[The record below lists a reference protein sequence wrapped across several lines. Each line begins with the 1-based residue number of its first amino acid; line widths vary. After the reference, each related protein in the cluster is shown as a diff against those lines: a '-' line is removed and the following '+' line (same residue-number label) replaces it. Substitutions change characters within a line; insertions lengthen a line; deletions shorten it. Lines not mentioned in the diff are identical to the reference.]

1 MNAQS
6 VAMEMV
12 AYLAAAV
19 VAVPIA
25 HRLGLGSILGYL
37 LAGVLV
43 GPFVLGW
50 VGHFSSE
57 VMNVSEF
64 GVIMMLFLVGLELEP
79 RKLWRMRGTILGL
92 GGLQVI
98 LTGFALAV
106 PAMLLGLCFPAALA
120 AGLILSLSS
129 TAVVL
134 PSLQE
139 RNLTQ
144 TSGGR
149 AAFGVLLSQD
159 IAVIPILALLPFLA
173 GNRLQSEAANLAS
186 GMLPAPPPVAH
197 TLLIVGSVLGIILAG
212 RFIVRPFF
220 SIIATTHLQDIFT
233 ASALLIVVG
242 IVLLMDKVGLDPAL
256 GAFLG
261 GVVLADSEYRHQIE
275 ADIGPFKGL
284 LLGIF
289 FVAVG
294 ASINFSYFIAQPA
307 LVAGVVVG
315 LMLIKFIVLWALA
328 RIFGLERGSSLLFAF
343 ALAQGDEFA
352 FVLFP
357 SSVGLGVLSTYWMNI
372 FVLSVAISMAL
383 TPFLLTFDAKVIQPR
398 FVKPKAKR
406 EADVI
411 TETTDILLI
420 GFGRFG
426 NIVGRVLKANGIPT
440 TILDFDGEQID
451 TLRELG
457 LKAYYGDATRLEI
470 LRTAGAERA
479 KLLLI
484 MIDSE
489 DATMR
494 IVEHAQEHFPQ
505 AKILARAR
513 DRSHAF
519 RLLAKG
525 VPLFFHEMQG
535 SALNLALATL
545 GELGFSADRRREI
558 AEIFARHEDN
568 SIRSLAEYEGKE
580 GYFRRAREQIDILE
594 RAVSALPVIPREKN
608 AEDEKR
614 EEESLQFPK
623 KI

>member
-1 MNAQS
+1 
-6 VAMEMV
+6 MEMV

-43 GPFVLGW
+43 GPCVLGW

-57 VMNVSEF
+57 VMNVSKF

-79 RKLWRMRGTILGL
+79 KKLWEMRGTILGL

-98 LTGFALAV
+98 VTGLVLAV
-106 PAMLLGLCFPAALA
+106 PATWLGLSFPSALA
-120 AGLILSLSS
+120 TGLILSLSS

-144 TSGGR
+144 TAGGR

-173 GNRLQSEAANLAS
+173 VGHLHLNTSRFAADPLAA
-186 GMLPAPPPVAH
+186 LAPSQR
-197 TLLIVGSVLGIILAG
+197 TLLIVASVLGIILAG
-212 RFIVRPFF
+212 RYIVRPFF
-220 SIIATTHLQDIFT
+220 RIIATTHLQELFT
-233 ASALLIVVG
+233 ASALLIVIG
-242 IVLLMDKVGLDPAL
+242 IVLLMDKVGIDPAL

-261 GVVLADSEYRHQIE
+261 GVVLADSEFRHQIE
-275 ADIGPFKGL
+275 ADIAPFKGL

-294 ASINFSYFIAQPA
+294 ASINLAYFIDQP
-307 LVAGVVVG
+307 VMVVG
-315 LMLIKFIVLWALA
+315 IILGLIALKFVILWVLA
-328 RIFGLERGSSLLFAF
+328 RIFGFDRSSSLLFSF

-357 SSVGLGVLSTYWMNI
+357 TSVTLGVLSVEWSNI
-372 FVLSVAISMAL
+372 FVLVVAISMAL
-383 TPFLLTFDAKVIQPR
+383 TPFLLMIDQKLVQPS
-398 FVKPKAKR
+398 FVKPKSRR
-406 EADVI
+406 EADRI
-411 TETTDILLI
+411 IETTDVLLI

-426 NIVGRVLKANGIPT
+426 NIVGRLLKATGIPT
-440 TILDFDGEQID
+440 TILDFDAEQID
-451 TLRELG
+451 SLRQLG
-457 LKAYYGDATRLEI
+457 LKAYYGDASRLEI

-489 DATMR
+489 EATLR
-494 IVEHAQEHFPQ
+494 IVDLAQKHFPKATIMVR
-505 AKILARAR
+505 AK
-513 DRSHAF
+513 DRSHAY
-519 RLLAKG
+519 RLVKKG
-525 VPLFFHEMQG
+525 IQHIYHEMEG
-535 SALNLALATL
+535 SALQLSIGTLEELGYAPSRAREIGRLFEEHEHKSIRALANFD
-545 GELGFSADRRREI
+545 GQ
-558 AEIFARHEDN
+558 
-568 SIRSLAEYEGKE
+568 E
-580 GYFRRAREQIDILE
+580 GYFRRAREQIEILE
-594 RAVSALPVIPREKN
+594 RAVSALPDIP
-608 AEDEKR
+608 
-614 EEESLQFPK
+614 
-623 KI
+623 KISAV

>member
-50 VGHFSSE
+50 VGHFSSD

-79 RKLWRMRGTILGL
+79 QKLWKMRGTVVGL

-98 LTGFALAV
+98 VTAIALALPV
-106 PAMLLGLCFPAALA
+106 MLLGLSFSSALA

-144 TSGGR
+144 TKGGR

-159 IAVIPILALLPFLA
+159 LAVIPILALLPFLA
-173 GNRLQSEAANLAS
+173 PGHLHLNASQLATDPLAAL
-186 GMLPAPPPVAH
+186 PPVH
-197 TLLIVGSVLGIILAG
+197 RTLLVVGAVLGIILAG

-220 SIIATTHLQDIFT
+220 RIIATTHLQELFT
-233 ASALLIVVG
+233 ASALLIVIG

-261 GVVLADSEYRHQIE
+261 GVVLADSEFRHQIE

-294 ASINFSYFIAQPA
+294 ASINFTYFISQPV
-307 LVAGVVVG
+307 LVASIVLG
-315 LMLIKFIVLWALA
+315 LIVIKFSVLWVLA
-328 RIFGLERGSSLLFAF
+328 RIFGFDRSSSFLFSF

-352 FVLFP
+352 FVLLP
-357 SSVGLGVLSTYWMNI
+357 SSATLGVLSLVWSNI
-372 FVLSVAISMAL
+372 FVLAVAISMAL
-383 TPFLLTFDAKVIQPR
+383 TPFLLMIDEKLVQPR
-398 FVKPKAKR
+398 FVRPKAKR

-426 NIVGRVLKANGIPT
+426 NIVGRFLKANGIPT
-440 TILDFDGEQID
+440 TLLDFDAEQID
-451 TLRELG
+451 ILRKLG
-457 LKAYYGDATRLEI
+457 LKSYYGDATRLEI

-479 KLLLI
+479 KLILI

-489 DATMR
+489 EATLR
-494 IVEHAQEHFPQ
+494 IVDLVQKYFPQ
-505 AKILARAR
+505 AKILARAK
-513 DRSHAF
+513 DRSHAY
-519 RLLAKG
+519 RLINKG
-525 VPLFFHEMQG
+525 VAHFYHEVEG
-535 SALNLALATL
+535 SALQLSIGTL
-545 GELGFSADRRREI
+545 EELGYTAERAREI
-558 AEIFARHEDN
+558 ANIFEQYEHK
-568 SIRSLAEYEGKE
+568 SIRELANFQVRDE
-580 GYFRRAREQIDILE
+580 GYFRRAREQIAILE
-594 RAVSALPVIPREKN
+594 RAVSNLPVIP
-608 AEDEKR
+608 
-614 EEESLQFPK
+614 PK
-623 KI
+623 

>member
-6 VAMEMV
+6 VAIEMV

-37 LAGVLV
+37 MAGVLV

-50 VGHFSSE
+50 VGHFSSD

-79 RKLWRMRGTILGL
+79 RKLWRMRGTIVGL

-98 LTGFALAV
+98 VTSIAVALPV
-106 PAMLLGLCFPAALA
+106 MLLGLSFPSALA

-144 TSGGR
+144 TKGGR

-173 GNRLQSEAANLAS
+173 PGHLHLNPSQLTSDPLAA
-186 GMLPAPPPVAH
+186 LPPIHRTILV
-197 TLLIVGSVLGIILAG
+197 VGAVLGIVLAG

-220 SIIATTHLQDIFT
+220 RIIATTHLQELFT
-233 ASALLIVVG
+233 ASALLIVIG

-261 GVVLADSEYRHQIE
+261 GVVLADSEYKHQIE

-294 ASINFSYFIAQPA
+294 ASINFTYFISQPA
-307 LVAGVVVG
+307 LVAGIVLG
-315 LMLIKFIVLWALA
+315 LIVIKFLVLWVLA
-328 RIFGLERGSSLLFAF
+328 RLFGFDRSSSFLFSF

-352 FVLFP
+352 FVLLP
-357 SSVGLGVLSTYWMNI
+357 SSVTLGVLSLAWSNI
-372 FVLSVAISMAL
+372 FVLAVAISMAL
-383 TPFLLTFDAKVIQPR
+383 TPFLLMLDQKLVQPR
-398 FVKPKAKR
+398 FVRPKAKR

-426 NIVGRVLKANGIPT
+426 NIVGRFLKANGIPT
-440 TILDFDGEQID
+440 TLLDFDAEQID
-451 TLRELG
+451 ILRNLG
-457 LKAYYGDATRLEI
+457 LKSFYGDATRLEI
-470 LRTAGAERA
+470 LRNAGANRA
-479 KLLLI
+479 KLILI

-489 DATMR
+489 EATLR
-494 IVEHAQEHFPQ
+494 IVDLVQKHFPQ

-513 DRSHAF
+513 DRSHAY
-519 RLLAKG
+519 RLVKKG
-525 VPLFFHEMQG
+525 ILHIYHETVG
-535 SALNLALATL
+535 SALQLSVGALE
-545 GELGFSADRRREI
+545 ELGYTAERAREV
-558 AEIFARHEDN
+558 ANIFEQHEHK
-568 SIRSLAEYEGKE
+568 SIRELAKFPLREE
-580 GYFRRAREQIDILE
+580 GYFRRAREQIAILE
-594 RAVSALPVIPREKN
+594 RAVSTLPVIP
-608 AEDEKR
+608 
-614 EEESLQFPK
+614 PK
-623 KI
+623 

>member
-43 GPFVLGW
+43 GPSVLGW

-79 RKLWRMRGTILGL
+79 GKLWRMRGTILGL

-98 LTGFALAV
+98 ITGFALAL
-106 PAMLLGLCFPAALA
+106 PATLLGLSFPSALA
-120 AGLILSLSS
+120 TGLILSLSS

-144 TSGGR
+144 TAGGR

-173 GNRLQSEAANLAS
+173 AGHLHLDASHFAAGPLAA
-186 GMLPAPPPVAH
+186 LAPSQR
-197 TLLIVGSVLGIILAG
+197 TLLIVASVLAIILAG

-220 SIIATTHLQDIFT
+220 RIIATTHLQELFT
-233 ASALLIVVG
+233 ASALLIVIG

-261 GVVLADSEYRHQIE
+261 GVVLADSEFRHQIE
-275 ADIGPFKGL
+275 ADIAPFKGL

-294 ASINFSYFIAQPA
+294 ASINLAYFIHQPV
-307 LVAGVVVG
+307 LVVG
-315 LMLIKFIVLWALA
+315 IVLGLIIIKFFILWVLA
-328 RIFGLERGSSLLFAF
+328 RIFGFDRSSSLLFSF

-357 SSVGLGVLSTYWMNI
+357 SSVVLGVLSIAWSNI
-372 FVLSVAISMAL
+372 FVLAVAVSMAL
-383 TPFLLTFDAKVIQPR
+383 TPFLLMIDQKLVQPR
-398 FVKPKAKR
+398 FVRPKHTR

-411 TETTDILLI
+411 TETTDVLLI

-426 NIVGRVLKANGIPT
+426 NIVGRFLKANGIPT
-440 TILDFDGEQID
+440 TILDFDAEQIE
-451 TLRELG
+451 TLGKLG
-457 LKAYYGDATRLEI
+457 LKAYYGDASRPEI
-470 LRTAGAERA
+470 LRTAGAGRA
-479 KLLLI
+479 RLILI

-489 DATMR
+489 ETTLR
-494 IVEHAQEHFPQ
+494 IVDLAQKHFPQ
-505 AKILARAR
+505 AKLLVRAR
-513 DRSHAF
+513 DRSHAY
-519 RLLAKG
+519 RLVKKG
-525 VPLFFHEMQG
+525 IQHIYHEMAG
-535 SALNLALATL
+535 SALQLSIGTL
-545 GELGFSADRRREI
+545 KELGYTAERAEDIGRIFEQHEFKAIRE
-558 AEIFARHEDN
+558 
-568 SIRSLAEYEGKE
+568 LANFEGQE
-580 GYFRRAREQIDILE
+580 GFFRRVREQIEILE
-594 RAVSALPVIPREKN
+594 RAVSALPVIPPRETTT
-608 AEDEKR
+608 DR
-614 EEESLQFPK
+614 QV
-623 KI
+623 

>member
-1 MNAQS
+1 
-6 VAMEMV
+6 MEMI

-43 GPFVLGW
+43 GPSVLHW
-50 VGHFSSE
+50 VGRFSSD
-57 VMNVSEF
+57 VMTVSEF
-64 GVIMMLFLVGLELEP
+64 GVVMMLFLVGLELEP
-79 RKLWRMRGTILGL
+79 RKLWHMRGTILGL

-98 LTGFALAV
+98 MTALALTP
-106 PAMLLGLCFPAALA
+106 PAMLLGLSFSSAFAT
-120 AGLILSLSS
+120 GLIFSLSS

-139 RNLTQ
+139 RGLTQ
-144 TSGGR
+144 TAGGR

-173 GNRLQSEAANLAS
+173 AGRLESEAAKLSS
-186 GMLPAPPPVAH
+186 GLLTALPPAGK
-197 TLLIVGSVLGIILAG
+197 TLLLVGAVLGIILAG

-220 SIIATTHLQDIFT
+220 RIIATTHLQELFT
-233 ASALLIVVG
+233 ASALLIVIG
-242 IVLLMDKVGLDPAL
+242 IVLLMDYVGLDPAL

-261 GVVLADSEYRHQIE
+261 GVVLADSEFRHQIE
-275 ADIGPFKGL
+275 ADIAPFKGL

-294 ASINFSYFIAQPA
+294 ASINFTYFLSQPA
-307 LVAGVVVG
+307 LVVGVVLG
-315 LMLIKFIVLWALA
+315 LIVLKFLVLWILA
-328 RIFGLERGSSLLFAF
+328 RLFGFDASSSFLFSF

-357 SSVGLGVLSTYWMNI
+357 SAVGLGVLSIAWSNI
-372 FVLSVAISMAL
+372 FVLAVAISMAL
-383 TPFLLTFDAKVIQPR
+383 TPFLITIDQRLVQPR
-398 FVKPKAKR
+398 FIQPKAKR

-411 TETTDILLI
+411 EETTDVLLI

-440 TILDFDGEQID
+440 TILDFDAEQID
-451 TLRELG
+451 ALCVLG
-457 LKAYYGDATRLEI
+457 LKSYYGDATRLEI

-489 DATMR
+489 EATLR
-494 IVEHAQEHFPQ
+494 IVDLAQKHFPQ
-505 AKILARAR
+505 AAIFARAK
-513 DRSHAF
+513 DRSHAY
-519 RLLAKG
+519 RLVKRK
-525 VPLFFHEMQG
+525 VPHIYHEMQG
-535 SALNLALATL
+535 SALHLAMGALQHL
-545 GELGFSADRRREI
+545 GYSAERVREI
-558 AEIFARHEDN
+558 ELIFEAHEDK
-568 SIRSLAEYEGKE
+568 SIRELANFVGKE
-580 GYFRRAREQIDILE
+580 GYFRRAREQIEILE
-594 RAVSALPVIPREKN
+594 QAVSALPVLP
-608 AEDEKR
+608 
-614 EEESLQFPK
+614 PK
-623 KI
+623 DSTKAN

>member
-37 LAGVLV
+37 MAGVLV
-43 GPFVLGW
+43 GPSVLGW
-50 VGHFSSE
+50 VGHFSSD

-79 RKLWRMRGTILGL
+79 RKLWRMRSTIIGL

-98 LTGFALAV
+98 VTALALAL
-106 PAMLLGLCFPAALA
+106 PAMFLGLTFPSALA
-120 AGLILSLSS
+120 TGLILSLSS

-144 TSGGR
+144 TKGGR

-159 IAVIPILALLPFLA
+159 FAVIPILALLPFLA
-173 GNRLQSEAANLAS
+173 PGHLHLNPSQLAS
-186 GMLPAPPPVAH
+186 DPLAALPPVH
-197 TLLIVGSVLGIILAG
+197 RTLVVVGAVLGIVLAG

-220 SIIATTHLQDIFT
+220 HIIATTHLQELFT
-233 ASALLIVVG
+233 ASALLIVIG
-242 IVLLMDKVGLDPAL
+242 IVLLMNQVGLDPAL

-261 GVVLADSEYRHQIE
+261 GVVLADSKYRHQIE

-294 ASINFSYFIAQPA
+294 ASINFTYFISQPA
-307 LVAGVVVG
+307 LVAGIVVG
-315 LMLIKFIVLWALA
+315 LIVIKFIVLWILA
-328 RIFGLERGSSLLFAF
+328 RTFRFDRSSSFLFSF

-352 FVLFP
+352 FVLLP
-357 SSVGLGVLSTYWMNI
+357 SSVTLGVLSIAWSNI
-372 FVLSVAISMAL
+372 FVLAVAISMAL
-383 TPFLLTFDAKVIQPR
+383 TPFLLTIDQKLVQPLFIR
-398 FVKPKAKR
+398 PKAKR

-411 TETTDILLI
+411 PETTDILLI

-426 NIVGRVLKANGIPT
+426 NIVGRFLKANGIST
-440 TILDFDGEQID
+440 TLLDFDAEQID
-451 TLRELG
+451 ILRKLG
-457 LKAYYGDATRLEI
+457 LKSYYGDATRLEI
-470 LRTAGAERA
+470 LRNAGAARA
-479 KLLLI
+479 KLILI

-489 DATMR
+489 EATLR
-494 IVEHAQEHFPQ
+494 IVDLVQKHFPQ
-505 AKILARAR
+505 AKIHARAR
-513 DRSHAF
+513 DRSHAY
-519 RLLAKG
+519 RLINKG
-525 VPLFFHEMQG
+525 VTNVYHEVEG
-535 SALNLALATL
+535 SALQLSIGTLEALGYTA
-545 GELGFSADRRREI
+545 ERAREI
-558 AEIFARHEDN
+558 AAIFEQYEHQ
-568 SIRSLAEYEGKE
+568 SIQELATFPLREE
-580 GYFRRAREQIDILE
+580 GYFRRAREQIAILE
-594 RAVSALPVIPREKN
+594 RAVSTLPVIP
-608 AEDEKR
+608 
-614 EEESLQFPK
+614 PK
-623 KI
+623 

>member
-6 VAMEMV
+6 IAMEMV

-19 VAVPIA
+19 IAVPIA

-37 LAGVLV
+37 LAGILV

-79 RKLWRMRGTILGL
+79 SKLWRMRGTILGL

-98 LTGFALAV
+98 VTGFVLALPAMALGLTFPSALAT
-106 PAMLLGLCFPAALA
+106 
-120 AGLILSLSS
+120 GLILSLSS

-144 TSGGR
+144 TAGGR

-173 GNRLQSEAANLAS
+173 AGHLHLDIDTSHFAADPLAA
-186 GMLPAPPPVAH
+186 LAPSQR
-197 TLLIVGSVLGIILAG
+197 TLLIVASVLGIILAG

-220 SIIATTHLQDIFT
+220 RIIATTHLQELFT
-233 ASALLIVVG
+233 ATALLIVIG

-261 GVVLADSEYRHQIE
+261 GVVLADSEFRHQIE

-294 ASINFSYFIAQPA
+294 ASINFAYFIHQPV
-307 LVAGVVVG
+307 LVVG
-315 LMLIKFIVLWALA
+315 IVVGFIAIKFLVLWSIA
-328 RIFGLERGSSLLFAF
+328 RIFGLDRSSSLLFSF

-352 FVLFP
+352 FVLLP
-357 SSVGLGVLSTYWMNI
+357 SSVVLGVLSIAWANI
-372 FVLSVAISMAL
+372 FVLVVALSMAL
-383 TPFLLTFDAKVIQPR
+383 TPFLLMIDQKLVQPR
-398 FVKPKAKR
+398 FIRPKKKR
-406 EADVI
+406 EADAI
-411 TETTDILLI
+411 AETTDILLI

-426 NIVGRVLKANGIPT
+426 NIVGRFLKANGIPT
-440 TILDFDGEQID
+440 TILDFDAEQIEA
-451 TLRELG
+451 LCQLG
-457 LKAYYGDATRLEI
+457 LKAYYGDASRLEI

-479 KLLLI
+479 KLI
-484 MIDSE
+484 IVMIDSE
-489 DATMR
+489 DATLR
-494 IVEHAQEHFPQ
+494 IVDHAQRHFPQ
-505 AKILARAR
+505 AKLLVRAK
-513 DRSHAF
+513 DRSHAY
-519 RLLAKG
+519 RLIKKG
-525 VPLFFHEMQG
+525 VKHVYHEMEG
-535 SALNLALATL
+535 SALQLSIGTL
-545 GELGFSADRRREI
+545 EEIGYNPARAREI
-558 AEIFARHEDN
+558 ARIFEKHEHK
-568 SIRSLAEYEGKE
+568 SIRELANFEEGKD
-580 GYFRRAREQIDILE
+580 GYVRRAREQIAILE
-594 RAVSALPVIPREKN
+594 RAVSSLPIIPPADAPDTGKPTPP
-608 AEDEKR
+608 
-614 EEESLQFPK
+614 S
-623 KI
+623 

>member
-1 MNAQS
+1 MNAQAI
-6 VAMEMV
+6 AMEMV

-37 LAGVLV
+37 MAGVLV

-92 GGLQVI
+92 GGLQV
-98 LTGFALAV
+98 LVTAFALA
-106 PAMLLGLCFPAALA
+106 PFGMLLGLSFSAALA
-120 AGLILSLSS
+120 VGLILSLSS

-144 TSGGR
+144 TAGGR

-173 GNRLQSEAANLAS
+173 EGRLESEAAKLTS
-186 GMLPAPPPVAH
+186 GTLPQLPPAWH
-197 TLLIVGSVLGIILAG
+197 TFLIVGSVVAMVLAG

-220 SIIATTHLQDIFT
+220 RIIATTHLQELFT
-233 ASALLIVVG
+233 ASALLIVIG
-242 IVLLMDKVGLDPAL
+242 IVLLMDRVGLDPAL

-261 GVVLADSEYRHQIE
+261 GVVLADSEFRHQIE

-294 ASINFSYFIAQPA
+294 ASINFSYFIAQPM
-307 LVAGVVVG
+307 LVAGIVVG
-315 LMLIKFIVLWALA
+315 LIVIKFIVLWALA
-328 RIFGLERGSSLLFAF
+328 RLFGFDRSSSLLFSF

-357 SSVGLGVLSTYWMNI
+357 SSVTLSVLSLQWSNI
-372 FVLSVAISMAL
+372 FVLAVAVSMAL
-383 TPFLLTFDAKVIQPR
+383 TPFLLMFDARVVQPR
-398 FVKPKAKR
+398 FVRMPKKR

-411 TETTDILLI
+411 TETTDVLLI

-426 NIVGRVLKANGIPT
+426 NIVGRVLKASGIPT
-440 TILDFDGEQID
+440 TILDFDGEQVD
-451 TLRELG
+451 TLRSLG

-484 MIDSE
+484 MVDSE
-489 DATMR
+489 DATLR
-494 IVEHAQEHFPQ
+494 IVDHAQKHFPQ
-505 AKILARAR
+505 AKILARAK
-513 DRSHAF
+513 DRSHAY
-519 RLLAKG
+519 RLVKKG
-525 VPLFFHEMQG
+525 VPYIFHEMQG
-535 SALNLALATL
+535 SAINLAIETL
-545 GELGFSADRRREI
+545 RQIGYDDSRTCEI
-558 AEIFARHEDN
+558 AGIFERHEKD
-568 SIRSLAEYEGKE
+568 SIRALADFEGEE
-580 GYFRRAREQIDILE
+580 GYFRRAREQIEILE
-594 RAVSALPVIPREKN
+594 RAVSELPVLPPRRTP
-608 AEDEKR
+608 DR
-614 EEESLQFPK
+614 
-623 KI
+623 

>member
-43 GPFVLGW
+43 GPSVLGW
-50 VGHFSSE
+50 VGHFSSD

-79 RKLWRMRGTILGL
+79 RKLWRMRGTIVGL

-98 LTGFALAV
+98 ITAFALTV
-106 PAMLLGLCFPAALA
+106 PAMFLGLSFPSALA

-139 RNLTQ
+139 RGLTL
-144 TSGGR
+144 TKGGR

-173 GNRLQSEAANLAS
+173 AGHLHLNASQLAS
-186 GMLPAPPPVAH
+186 DPLAALPPVH
-197 TLLIVGSVLGIILAG
+197 RTLVVVGAVLGIVLAG

-220 SIIATTHLQDIFT
+220 RIIATTHLQELFT
-233 ASALLIVVG
+233 AAALLIVIG

-261 GVVLADSEYRHQIE
+261 GVVLADSEFRHQIE

-294 ASINFSYFIAQPA
+294 ASINFTYFISQPV
-307 LVAGVVVG
+307 LVAGIVLG
-315 LMLIKFIVLWALA
+315 LIVIKFFVLWVLA
-328 RIFGLERGSSLLFAF
+328 QIFGFDRSSSFLFSF

-352 FVLFP
+352 FVLLP
-357 SSVGLGVLSTYWMNI
+357 SSVTLGVLSIAWSNI
-372 FVLSVAISMAL
+372 FVLAVAISMAL
-383 TPFLLTFDAKVIQPR
+383 TPFLLTIDQKLVQPR
-398 FVKPKAKR
+398 FVQPKAKR

-411 TETTDILLI
+411 SETTDVLLI

-426 NIVGRVLKANGIPT
+426 NIVGRFLKANGIPT
-440 TILDFDGEQID
+440 TLLDFDAEQID
-451 TLRELG
+451 ILRQLG
-457 LKAYYGDATRLEI
+457 LKSYYGDGTRLEI
-470 LRTAGAERA
+470 LRTAGADRA
-479 KLLLI
+479 KLILI

-489 DATMR
+489 EASLR
-494 IVEHAQEHFPQ
+494 IVDLAQKHFPQ

-513 DRSHAF
+513 DRSHAY
-519 RLLAKG
+519 RLVKKG
-525 VPLFFHEMQG
+525 ISHIYHEVEG
-535 SALNLALATL
+535 SALQLSIGTL
-545 GELGFSADRRREI
+545 EELGYTAERAREI
-558 AEIFARHEDN
+558 ANIFEQYERK
-568 SIRSLAEYEGKE
+568 SIRELANFPVRQE
-580 GYFRRAREQIDILE
+580 GYFRRAREQIAILE
-594 RAVSALPVIPREKN
+594 RAVSTLPVIP
-608 AEDEKR
+608 
-614 EEESLQFPK
+614 PK
-623 KI
+623 

>member
-6 VAMEMV
+6 IAMEMV

-43 GPFVLGW
+43 GPCVLGW

-79 RKLWRMRGTILGL
+79 KKLWKMRGTILGL

-98 LTGFALAV
+98 VTAFALAL
-106 PAMLLGLCFPAALA
+106 PAMLLGLSFPSAFAT
-120 AGLILSLSS
+120 GLILSLSS

-144 TSGGR
+144 TAGGR

-173 GNRLQSEAANLAS
+173 AGHLHLDASRFAAEPLAA
-186 GMLPAPPPVAH
+186 LAPSQR
-197 TLLIVGSVLGIILAG
+197 TLLIVASVLGIILAG

-220 SIIATTHLQDIFT
+220 RIIATTHLQELFT

-242 IVLLMDKVGLDPAL
+242 IVLLMDKVDIDPAL

-261 GVVLADSEYRHQIE
+261 GVVLADSEFRHQIE

-294 ASINFSYFIAQPA
+294 ASINLAYFIHQPG
-307 LVAGVVVG
+307 LVVAIVLG
-315 LMLIKFIVLWALA
+315 LIVIKFVILWVLA
-328 RIFGLERGSSLLFAF
+328 RVFGFDRSSSLLFSF

-357 SSVGLGVLSTYWMNI
+357 SSVALGVLSIAWSNI
-372 FVLSVAISMAL
+372 FVLAVAVSMAL
-383 TPFLLTFDAKVIQPR
+383 TPFLLMIDQKLVQPH
-398 FVKPKAKR
+398 FVKPKSKR
-406 EADVI
+406 KADVI
-411 TETTDILLI
+411 RETTDVLLI

-426 NIVGRVLKANGIPT
+426 NIVGRFFKANGIPT
-440 TILDFDGEQID
+440 TILDFDAEQID
-451 TLRELG
+451 ALCQLG
-457 LKAYYGDATRLEI
+457 LMAYYGDASRLEI
-470 LRTAGAERA
+470 LRTAGADRA
-479 KLLLI
+479 KLILI

-489 DATMR
+489 EATLR
-494 IVEHAQEHFPQ
+494 IVDHAQKHFPQ
-505 AKILARAR
+505 AKLFVRAK
-513 DRSHAF
+513 DRSHAY
-519 RLLAKG
+519 RLLKKG
-525 VPLFFHEMQG
+525 IEHVYHEMEG
-535 SALNLALATL
+535 SALQLSIGTL
-545 GELGFSADRRREI
+545 EELGFSTARAREI
-558 AEIFARHEDN
+558 ARIFEQHEYK
-568 SIRSLAEYEGKE
+568 SIRELANFVGQE
-580 GYFRRAREQIDILE
+580 GYFRRAREQIEILE
-594 RAVSALPVIPREKN
+594 RAVSELPDIPKTP
-608 AEDEKR
+608 
-614 EEESLQFPK
+614 SV
-623 KI
+623 

>member
-1 MNAQS
+1 VNAQAI
-6 VAMEMV
+6 AMEMV

-37 LAGVLV
+37 MAGVLV
-43 GPFVLGW
+43 GPYVLGW
-50 VGHFSSE
+50 VGHFSFE

-79 RKLWRMRGTILGL
+79 GKLWRMRGTILGL

-98 LTGFALAV
+98 VTAFALAL
-106 PAMLLGLCFPAALA
+106 PAMLLGLHFPAALA
-120 AGLILSLSS
+120 AGLIFSLSS

-144 TSGGR
+144 TAGGR

-159 IAVIPILALLPFLA
+159 IAVIPILTLLPFLA
-173 GNRLQSEAANLAS
+173 GSRFEAEAARLSA
-186 GMLPAPPPVAH
+186 GLLPEPPPLSH
-197 TLLIVGSVLGIILAG
+197 TFLIIGAVLAMVLAG

-220 SIIATTHLQDIFT
+220 RIIATTHLQELFT
-233 ASALLIVVG
+233 AAALLIVIG
-242 IVLLMDKVGLDPAL
+242 IVLLMNRVGLDPAL

-261 GVVLADSEYRHQIE
+261 GVVLADSEFRHQIE
-275 ADIGPFKGL
+275 ADIAPFKGL

-294 ASINFSYFIAQPA
+294 ASINFSYFIAQPG
-307 LVAGVVVG
+307 LVAGIVAG
-315 LMLIKFIVLWALA
+315 LIVIKFAILWALA
-328 RIFGLERGSSLLFAF
+328 RLFALDRSSSLLFAF

-357 SSVGLGVLSTYWMNI
+357 SSVLLGVLTVAWSNI
-372 FVLSVAISMAL
+372 FVLAVAISMAL
-383 TPFLLTFDAKVIQPR
+383 TPFLLMIDAKLVQPR
-398 FVKPKAKR
+398 FIRSKKMR
-406 EADVI
+406 QADVI
-411 TETTDILLI
+411 PETTDVLLI

-470 LRTAGAERA
+470 LRTAGAGRA
-479 KLLLI
+479 KMILI

-489 DATMR
+489 DSTLR
-494 IVEHAQEHFPQ
+494 IVDHAQKHFPQ

-513 DRSHAF
+513 DRSHAY
-519 RLLAKG
+519 RLLRKG
-525 VPLFFHEMQG
+525 VQHIFHEMQG
-535 SALNLALATL
+535 SALMLAMQSLR
-545 GELGFSADRRREI
+545 ELGYTADRTREI
-558 AEIFARHEDN
+558 AAIFEQHEYR
-568 SIRSLAEYEGKE
+568 SIRDLAGFEGKE
-580 GYFRRAREQIDILE
+580 GYFRRAREQIEILE
-594 RAVSALPVIPREKN
+594 RAVSALPAIPAPRTRDE
-608 AEDEKR
+608 EKR
-614 EEESLQFPK
+614 DENALQL
-623 KI
+623 

>member
-1 MNAQS
+1 VNAQS

-19 VAVPIA
+19 IAVPIA

-79 RKLWRMRGTILGL
+79 GKLWRMRGTIFGL
-92 GGLQVI
+92 GGSQVI
-98 LTGFALAV
+98 VTAFALAF
-106 PAMLLGLCFPAALA
+106 PAMLLGLSFPAALG

-144 TSGGR
+144 TAGGR

-173 GNRLQSEAANLAS
+173 GSRLETEAARLTS
-186 GMLPAPPPVAH
+186 GMLPPLPPAWH
-197 TLLIVGSVLGIILAG
+197 TLLIVGSVLAIILAG

-220 SIIATTHLQDIFT
+220 RIIATTHLQELFT
-233 ASALLIVVG
+233 AAALLIVIG
-242 IVLLMDKVGLDPAL
+242 IVLLMDTVGLDPAL

-261 GVVLADSEYRHQIE
+261 GVVLADSEFRHQIE

-294 ASINFSYFIAQPA
+294 ASINFSYFLAQPA
-307 LVAGVVVG
+307 LVAGIVVG
-315 LMLIKFIVLWALA
+315 LIAIKFAVLWILA
-328 RIFGLERGSSLLFAF
+328 RLFGFDRSSSLLFSF

-357 SSVGLGVLSTYWMNI
+357 SSVALGVLSIAWSNI
-372 FVLSVAISMAL
+372 FVLAVAISMAL
-383 TPFLLTFDAKVIQPR
+383 TPFLLMFDAKIVQPR
-398 FVKPKAKR
+398 FVQPKRKR

-411 TETTDILLI
+411 TETTDVLLI

-451 TLRELG
+451 TLCELG

-470 LRTAGAERA
+470 LRTAGAERC

-489 DATMR
+489 DATLR
-494 IVEHAQEHFPQ
+494 IVDLAQKHFPQ

-513 DRSHAF
+513 DRSHAY
-519 RLLAKG
+519 RLVKKN
-525 VPLFFHEMQG
+525 VPYIFHEMQG
-535 SALNLALATL
+535 SALELALQTL
-545 GELGFSADRRREI
+545 KELGYSSARAREI
-558 AEIFARHEDN
+558 ADIFEQHEYN
-568 SIRSLAEYEGKE
+568 SIRELANFEGEE
-580 GYFRRAREQIDILE
+580 GYFRRAREQIEILE
-594 RAVSALPVIPREKN
+594 RALSALPVIPKEAGSNGKT
-608 AEDEKR
+608 
-614 EEESLQFPK
+614 
-623 KI
+623 